1 MNKKFSNS
9 VYKSLLENT
18 ALSLKL
24 LLEEEDKKEEEDPFS
39 MPEDK
44 EDEESA
50 SEEEE
55 GGGESDDVDI
65 DDAEEESSGD
75 EDESVT
81 KEQFNQLLDDLSM
94 IKRIILGTQDPDSD
108 GTEEGTGSIESHIS
122 YGISGLSESVLSRK
136 TKNIVM
142 ESYLNSFKAF
152 LLEEDDKN
160 AVDAVEAEID
170 DLDRVLTKG
179 TELVDKFKKGN
190 EVDIEKYVNVS
201 LNAYKNFDNLF
212 SKESIVKQATINV
225 LVLNSGAKAEE
236 NISKFKERF
245 HEELSKQFGINYEDQ
260 VLVSDKTSIASG
272 AKSQG

>member
-18 ALSLKL
+18 ALSLSL

-39 MPEDK
+39 MPEDN

-50 SEEEE
+50 GEEE
-55 GGGESDDVDI
+55 GDVEADVGDVDVVE
-65 DDAEEESSGD
+65 DDSSED

-122 YGISGLSESVLSRK
+122 YAISGLSESNISRK
-136 TKNIVM
+136 NKSLVR
-142 ESYLNSFKAF
+142 ESYINIFKSF
-152 LLEEDDKN
+152 LLEEDDKD

-201 LNAYKNFDNLF
+201 LNAFKNFDNLF

-245 HEELSKQFGINYEDQ
+245 HEELSKQFGIDYEDQ

>member
-18 ALSLKL
+18 ALSLRL
-24 LLEEEDKKEEEDPFS
+24 LLEEEDKKEDEDPFS
-39 MPEDK
+39 MPEDN

-50 SEEEE
+50 GEQE
-55 GGGESDDVDI
+55 GGVEADVGDLDVVKDD
-65 DDAEEESSGD
+65 SSED

-122 YGISGLSESVLSRK
+122 YGISGLSESDVSRK
-136 TKNIVM
+136 NKNLVR
-142 ESYLNSFKAF
+142 ESYMNIFKSF
-152 LLEEDDKN
+152 LLEEDDKD

-201 LNAYKNFDNLF
+201 LNAFKNFDNLF

-260 VLVSDKTSIASG
+260 VLVSDKTSTASG